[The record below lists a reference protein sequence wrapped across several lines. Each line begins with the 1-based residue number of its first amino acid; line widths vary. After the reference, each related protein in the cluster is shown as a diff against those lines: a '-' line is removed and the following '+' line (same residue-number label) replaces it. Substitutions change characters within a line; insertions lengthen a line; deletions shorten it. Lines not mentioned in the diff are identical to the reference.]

1 MTYLQFLLVI
11 HVLGA
16 IVGFGSTYAFAFFP
30 QERRPAGASC
40 SNDLEDVSYKI
51 TSRFSVPVT
60 FFTQPITG
68 ALMIFETGRNRDFF
82 SHTWLRIALTLYLVV
97 IAIFAF
103 VAFPDSRHEY
113 EMTREGRTP
122 DSNYQPRGNAKVYG
136 PLFGVLIAAIA
147 ILMVWKPGD

>member
-51 TSRFSVPVT
+51 TSRFSVPVA

-68 ALMIFETGRNRDFF
+68 APDDLSRPAGTGTSSPTRG
-82 SHTWLRIALTLYLVV
+82 SG
-97 IAIFAF
+97 
-103 VAFPDSRHEY
+103 SRSPC
-113 EMTREGRTP
+113 T
-122 DSNYQPRGNAKVYG
+122 
-136 PLFGVLIAAIA
+136 
-147 ILMVWKPGD
+147 